1 MEETNLQRPREPV
14 PLTLELIRATF
25 KPLSNRDYV
34 VPLNECISEQ
44 LFKRIEGEGL
54 GDCCPIGIQNSINIQ
69 EGKPTQCTFDYHS
82 VLKPL
87 KQRACDIM
95 MQYVLDCSEE
105 DLMKIKS
112 KTSFGRGIVQQ
123 YSSLLHLRILYWLLA
138 FL

>member
-1 MEETNLQRPREPV
+1 MEETNLKRPREPV
-14 PLTLELIRATF
+14 PLTIELIRATF

-44 LFKRIEGEGL
+44 LFERIEGEGM
-54 GDCCPIGIQNSINIQ
+54 GDCGPIGIHNSINIQ
-69 EGKPTQCTFDYHS
+69 EGKRTQYTFDYHS

-105 DLMKIKS
+105 DLMKINR
-112 KTSFGRGIVQQ
+112 KTPFVRGIVQQ
-123 YSSLLHLRILYWLLA
+123 HLLRVLY